1 MRAPPALA
9 REHAAS
15 RRRAPLPATHAADGV
30 VTVGIAVLPR
40 ASVPPLPA
48 ATIDRPR
55 LTAALDERR
64 DGAVTLVAA
73 PPGWGKSVLLGSW
86 AAAHG
91 AAWLTVGARH
101 CDARRFWTDVVAA
114 LRQADV
120 PLGDLGSPAGAL
132 DEEFALRLV
141 DALASAPARPT
152 LVLDDLEM
160 VRGPG
165 LAALAQLVVH
175 GGAALHVAAAT
186 RSDPALPLERL
197 RLAGRLGEVRAADL
211 AFTADEASA
220 LLAGLGL
227 ELREDQVA
235 RLRERTEGW
244 AAGLRLAGLSLLAEP
259 DAESFIAAFA
269 GDDCAVADYLTG
281 EVLTGLPAATR
292 ELLLR
297 TSIVERMCGGLADA
311 LTGEPGGSLVLEQL
325 ERDGMFVVPL
335 DRQRAWYRYH
345 GLFAE
350 LLRARL
356 RVERPGLEP
365 ELHARAAEW
374 LATAG
379 LGREAVAHALAAN
392 APRGAPALLAEH
404 WLELLLDGQDPQGVI
419 AAADR
424 PHSDARLAVAA
435 ASAFLTLGDPAGAE
449 ARLDAVPRDDGDAAR
464 LAALLRGRARGDLPG
479 ARAAAEPLLHD
490 GGAGPTGDA
499 QRALALFH
507 LGTAEFAGGRLEAAA
522 ERLAGA
528 AAIAVD
534 VGREWLLLGCLGR
547 GAALEL
553 ADGGL
558 RRAARDAQAA
568 LALAEPRGWHRT
580 APAAWAYASLAAT
593 HWHRDELD
601 DAERRTDAAAAA
613 AYASREE
620 AAVLAARTL
629 RAHLAA
635 AHGDLDRAR
644 GLLGAVHAALPGA
657 GPMAARWLEAI
668 GPAPWAPWAPAGAA
682 ESVAEAHSRLAQGD
696 PLAALRRI
704 AHVPEELS
712 LHPVLR
718 LHACL
723 LDALARHGLG
733 QLDEASRSLERA
745 LALAAG
751 EGYRRPFV
759 GTLPTR
765 RLLERQLGRPTAYA
779 PLVAELL
786 DALASEGGAPPGL
799 LDPLS
804 DRERAVL
811 RLLPTLLSYP
821 EIAGEL
827 FVSVNTVK
835 THVKTIYRKLD
846 TTSRRDAV
854 ARARELR
861 LI

>member
-1 MRAPPALA
+1 VSI
-9 REHAAS
+9 AA
-15 RRRAPLPATHAADGV
+15 
-30 VTVGIAVLPR
+30 VTR

-48 ATIDRPR
+48 AIGEGTR
-55 LTAALDERR
+55 LLSALDDHH
-64 DGAVTLVAA
+64 DGAFTLVGA
-73 PPGWGKSVLLGSW
+73 PPGWGKSVLLGGW
-86 AAAHG
+86 AAARG
-91 AAWLTVGARH
+91 AAWLTLGRRH
-101 CDARRFWTDVVAA
+101 ADARRLWTDVAAA
-114 LRQADV
+114 LRRAHV
-120 PLGDLGSPAGAL
+120 PLPDLGDPSGAL
-132 DEEFALRLV
+132 DEDFPLRLV
-141 DALASAPARPT
+141 DALAAAPLRPT
-152 LVLDDLEM
+152 LVLDDLDQL
-160 VRGPG
+160 RGPG
-165 LAALAQLVVH
+165 LASLAQLLAD
-175 GGAALHVAAAT
+175 GGDALHVVAAT

-197 RLAGRLGEVRAADL
+197 RLGGRLGEVRAAEL
-211 AFTADEASA
+211 AFTAEEAAA

-227 ELREDQVA
+227 DLRDDQVA
-235 RLRERTEGW
+235 RLLARTEGW

-259 DAESFIAAFA
+259 DAEAFVAAFA
-269 GDDCAVADYLTG
+269 GDDRAVADYLTG

-297 TSIVERMCGGLADA
+297 TSIVDRVCGGLADA
-311 LTGEPGGSLVLEQL
+311 LTEAPGGALVLEAL

-335 DRQRAWYRYH
+335 DRQRSWYRYH

-356 RVERPGLEP
+356 RVERPALEP

-374 LATAG
+374 LAAAG
-379 LGREAVAHALAAN
+379 LGREAIPHALAAN
-392 APRGAPALLAEH
+392 APRGASALLAEH

-419 AAADR
+419 AAAAG
-424 PHSDARLAVAA
+424 PGSDPRLAVAA
-435 ASAFLTLGDPAGAE
+435 ASAHLTLGDPAGAE
-449 ARLDAVPRDDGDAAR
+449 ARLDAVPDDDGDAAR
-464 LAALLRGRARGDLPG
+464 MAALLRARARGDLPD
-479 ARAAAEPLLHD
+479 ARAAADPLLHAD
-490 GGAGPTGDA
+490 GAGTARDA
-499 QRALALFH
+499 QRALTLFH

-534 VGREWLLLGCLGR
+534 GGREWLLLGCLGR

-553 ADGGL
+553 TEGAL
-558 RRAARDAQAA
+558 RRAMRAAQAA

-580 APAAWAYASLAAT
+580 APAAWAYAALAAT

-601 DAERRTDAAAAA
+601 DAERRIDAAAAA

-620 AAVLAARTL
+620 AAVLATRAL

-644 GLLGAVHAALPGA
+644 GLLAAVHDALPGA
-657 GPMAARWLEAI
+657 GPVTVRWLEAL
-668 GPAPWAPWAPAGAA
+668 GPAPWAPQGLGGPI
-682 ESVAEAHSRLAQGD
+682 AEAAGRLAQGD

-704 AHVPEELS
+704 ERMPDEEA

-718 LHACL
+718 LHAL
-723 LDALARHGLG
+723 LVDALARHGLG
-733 QLDEASRSLERA
+733 QFDAASRSLERA
-745 LALAAG
+745 LAIAAG
-751 EGYRRPFV
+751 DGYRRPFV

-765 RLLERQLGRPTAYA
+765 RLLERQLARPTAYA

-786 DALASEGGAPPGL
+786 DALAREGGAPPSL

-804 DRERAVL
+804 ERERAVL

-846 TTSRRDAV
+846 ATSRRDAV